1 MTACGF
7 KNNEVTWAHLLL
19 FKKKKKGLW
28 SPTAD
33 VVRKFLVFSL
43 NRLLP
48 NYQHFLPFFL
58 LLPDR
63 QVGNT
68 GHFFLSHRHS
78 NWICW
83 AEPVDIAVLLFFFV
97 SVEKWWSRSV
107 SFPGDDTISSNAVF
121 WSIMIFCFLLLVI
134 SSKVLC
140 WCDWPAGR
148 CVVPAAS
155 SKREQQPNRFFA
167 KKKKRLKRSRTIP
180 LSEEE
185 KKISTFL
192 RFGNVVEWTL
202 LLSWTPFFN
211 IRHRE

>member
-1 MTACGF
+1 M
-7 KNNEVTWAHLLL
+7 
-19 FKKKKKGLW
+19 W

-167 KKKKRLKRSRTIP
+167 KKK
-180 LSEEE
+180 
-185 KKISTFL
+185 
-192 RFGNVVEWTL
+192 ND
-202 LLSWTPFFN
+202 
-211 IRHRE
+211 